1 MKEDK
6 IINENLEFI
15 GENIN
20 VITLNRQGNL
30 KEEFKKVLK
39 CPELYTGK
47 NRFDYLIIFLRA
59 YFDCNWNSDYDIQ
72 KWLLINESIIL
83 PHSVTLTG
91 WVLLQMYFGN
101 RDVAIEKFRKSVDD
115 ISFTSNEIDVYI
127 PSLLIYDIY
136 SYYKYPTLRKNKG
149 FIYEKSIFNLRAV
162 EIINNY
168 KGFKKSYENIIQ
180 IVERMIK
187 DNYDDLHIFIH
198 YQTYFF
204 QIRFIYLKEGKE
216 WVDVVDL
223 KNQDNYYFD
232 LIILHAYAELLQKE
246 NHKSNIVSIHLK
258 NNEIKINIKKTK
270 DIWRDIFNNDSDIS
284 FADKNTLNMQY
295 LNWKNEILVNSR

>member
-1 MKEDK
+1 MKDD
-6 IINENLEFI
+6 
-15 GENIN
+15 IN

-39 CPELYTGK
+39 RPALFTGK

-59 YFDCNWNSDYDIQ
+59 YFDRNWNSNYDIQ

-83 PHSVTLTG
+83 PHAVTLTG
-91 WVLLQMYFGN
+91 WELFQMYFGN
-101 RDVAIEKFRKSVDD
+101 RDVAIGKFRQCVED
-115 ISFTSNEIDVYI
+115 ITFTSNEIDIDI

-149 FIYEKSIFNLRAV
+149 FIYEESKFNSRAI
-162 EIINNY
+162 EIINIY
-168 KGFKKSYENIIQ
+168 KGFKKSYKNIIQ
-180 IVERMIK
+180 IVKRMIK
-187 DNYDDLHIFIH
+187 DNFDDLHIYIH
-198 YQTYFF
+198 YQAYFF
-204 QIRFIYLKEGKE
+204 QIRFIYCKEGKE

-223 KNQDNYYFD
+223 KNEDDYYFN
-232 LIILHAYAELLQKE
+232 LIVLHAYAELLQKE

-270 DIWRDIFNNDSDIS
+270 DIWWDIFNNDSDIS

-295 LNWKNEILVNSR
+295 LNWKNKILLN